1 MNISYNWLGTYIDHG
16 MDVRELSDVLTSCG
30 LEVEGVQKHESVP
43 GGLKGL
49 VVGEVVEASR
59 HPNADKLT
67 LTKVDVG
74 NGVVNQIVC
83 GAPNV
88 AQGQKVV
95 VALPGTI
102 IHPMNGEPFTIKK
115 AKLRGEVSEGM
126 ICAEDEIGL
135 GTDHDGIMVL
145 DPALEPGTMVNS
157 LYEVSSDHVLTIG
170 LTPNRVD
177 AASHIGVA
185 RDLSALMRVREKKM
199 VPVKWPD
206 SVTLPNQEQGPVV
219 TVEVMSDEV
228 IRYSGVHLNNVKVKE
243 SPEWLKQRLTTIGL
257 KPINNVVDV
266 TNFVLFEMGQPLHAF
281 DASKIS
287 GKKVVVRNA
296 EKGEK
301 FVTLDDV
308 ERKLDGTEL
317 MICDA
322 EKGMCI
328 AGVFGGVGSGV
339 TMDTTEVFLES
350 ACFDPVSIRKTSK
363 RHDLKTD
370 ASFRYERGSDPDITI
385 TALKRAASLLMEIA
399 DAEVSSSVID
409 IYPVPVEQSRIGVSC
424 DRINSLNGVELDPDS
439 FEGLMEALEISFIKD
454 ADNSYELKVPPYRVD
469 VKREADIA
477 EEVLRLIGYDQIPVP
492 DNVHM
497 SLPSMDANVRETVRN
512 SMSQYLVSCGYT
524 EVMNNSLT
532 GSLVTDLEVP
542 ELSRAAAIRNPLSKE
557 LDILRTNMLF
567 PMLGTAGY
575 NINRKRPDLRIFE
588 QGFIYSFSNENYE
601 ETEKFSV
608 LLTGDRYSENWMG
621 KKGGYDPYY
630 LKSVVS
636 NMLSSAGVNVSDIEF
651 EGAEG
656 EFTDLT
662 VGFMSGKT
670 SVGKLGKVK
679 PTVLSAFDIKGDVWY
694 AEIDLSAVYNICGS
708 GGRAIEEPPKYPMVK
723 RDLSMILDKEIT
735 FDQMRKLAFDTERKF
750 LIKVDLFDVYEGK
763 NIGDGKKS
771 YAVSFYL
778 LDREQTMN
786 DKVIDKVMSRIIA
799 AYESKLGA
807 AIRKS

>member
-30 LEVEGVQKHESVP
+30 LEVEGVQEHESVP

-95 VALPGTI
+95 VALPGTT
-102 IHPMNGEPFTIKK
+102 IHPVNGEPFTIKK

-185 RDLSALMRVREKKM
+185 RDLSALLRFRQQRS
-199 VPVKWPD
+199 VPVNWPD
-206 SVTLPNQEQGPVV
+206 TPQLKNQDVDPLV
-219 TVEVMSDEV
+219 TVDISSKDV
-228 IRYSGVHLNNVKVKE
+228 IRYSGIHLKNVQVNE
-243 SPEWLKQRLTTIGL
+243 SPDWLRQRLTSIGL

-266 TNFVLFEMGQPLHAF
+266 TNFVLYEMGQPLHAF

-287 GKKVVVRNA
+287 GNKVVVRNA
-296 EKGEK
+296 EKDEK

-328 AGVFGGVGSGV
+328 AGVFGGAGSGV
-339 TMDTTEVFLES
+339 TMETTEVFLES
-350 ACFDPVSIRKTSK
+350 ACFDPVSIRKTARK
-363 RHDLKTD
+363 HDLNTD

-385 TALKRAASLLMEIA
+385 VALERAVSLLSEITG
-399 DAEVSSSVID
+399 AEVSSALVD
-409 IYPVPVEQSRIGVSC
+409 IYPEPVPKTTIKVSC
-424 DRINSLNGVELDPDS
+424 ERINELNGVELDASS
-439 FEGLMEALEISFIKD
+439 FEGLMGSLGIDCTKGSGSE
-454 ADNSYELKVPPYRVD
+454 YELKVPPYRVD

-477 EEVLRLIGYDQIPVP
+477 EEVLRLIGYDRIPIP
-492 DNVHM
+492 ENMHM
-497 SLPSMDANVRETVRN
+497 SVPSIGTNLKEDMRDAIAR
-512 SMSQYLVSCGYT
+512 YLVSSGFC

-532 GSLVTDLEVP
+532 SSQVKDPG
-542 ELSRAAAIRNPLSKE
+542 LSN
-557 LDILRTNMLF
+557 
-567 PMLGTAGY
+567 
-575 NINRKRPDLRIFE
+575 
-588 QGFIYSFSNENYE
+588 
-601 ETEKFSV
+601 
-608 LLTGDRYSENWMG
+608 
-621 KKGGYDPYY
+621 
-630 LKSVVS
+630 
-636 NMLSSAGVNVSDIEF
+636 
-651 EGAEG
+651 
-656 EFTDLT
+656 
-662 VGFMSGKT
+662 
-670 SVGKLGKVK
+670 
-679 PTVLSAFDIKGDVWY
+679 
-694 AEIDLSAVYNICGS
+694 
-708 GGRAIEEPPKYPMVK
+708 
-723 RDLSMILDKEIT
+723 
-735 FDQMRKLAFDTERKF
+735 
-750 LIKVDLFDVYEGK
+750 
-763 NIGDGKKS
+763 
-771 YAVSFYL
+771 
-778 LDREQTMN
+778 
-786 DKVIDKVMSRIIA
+786 
-799 AYESKLGA
+799 
-807 AIRKS
+807 